1 MRQNG
6 QCAQKEAGIENLDI
20 YVQFIHMSE
29 AGFDVFQF
37 AAFSRSIMADVSSF
51 RKTRAADLPELISV
65 TLPRACAAVT
75 IFEYH
80 YPWGKL
86 SVSFIEKLPGP
97 LRLDYVSVRIDD
109 FHNSPLCGSN

>member
-6 QCAQKEAGIENLDI
+6 QRSQKEAGIENLDI
-20 YVQFIHMSE
+20 YVQFIHVSQ
-29 AGFDVFQF
+29 ASFDVFHF

-51 RKTRAADLPELISV
+51 DENPAADLPEFIAG
-65 TLPRACAAVT
+65 TLARACAAR
-75 IFEYH
+75 IFKYH

-86 SVSFIEKLPGP
+86 SVRFVEKLPGP

-109 FHNSPLCGSN
+109 FHNFPLCRSN

>member
-1 MRQNG
+1 QAVKHVASSCTFNNMTG
-6 QCAQKEAGIENLDI
+6 AA
-20 YVQFIHMSE
+20 
-29 AGFDVFQF
+29 FDVFHF

-51 RKTRAADLPELISV
+51 GENPAADLPELITV
-65 TLPRACAAVT
+65 TLARACAAA

-86 SVSFIEKLPGP
+86 AVRFIEKLPGS

-109 FHNSPLCGSN
+109 FHNFPLCGNH

>member
-6 QCAQKEAGIENLDI
+6 QCAQKEAGIENLDM
-20 YVQFIHMSE
+20 YVQFIHVSQ
-29 AGFDVFQF
+29 ASFDVFHF
-37 AAFSRSIMADVSSF
+37 SAFSRSIMADVSSF
-51 RKTRAADLPELISV
+51 GENPAADFPELITV
-65 TLPRACAAVT
+65 TLARAWAAAA

-97 LRLDYVSVRIDD
+97 LR
-109 FHNSPLCGSN
+109 